1 MKSSSELFPVELV
14 SAEHRGTYFEDLYSV
29 KHNRSHDRSVEVAV
43 LHLHAAKDNSG
54 SDAFLFVHDVFESH
68 WQWMDDGPNQQV
80 IASLLNEGYSIW
92 LFDWRGHGS
101 SKTNRDVHSN
111 TLSEMAA
118 TDLPAVVAFIQE
130 KSRGGNL
137 SVVSAGYGAQM
148 VLRALPQI
156 DSVAKFAF
164 VNAQCL
170 KPSRRYW
177 LPFIR
182 FYKRGRLLGR
192 KWVTNREGEHEPAS
206 LFVELLKEAAWFSR
220 YRRKQLKPLIEEV
233 QQRSHRIF
241 WLCTS
246 ARFERKAHR
255 LLGTKARTHR
265 VSAQASLNSAEI
277 SGSVNPA
284 LTDLKQQLGSE
295 S

>member
-29 KHNRSHDRSVEVAV
+29 KHNRSQDRSVEVAV

-54 SDAFLFVHDVFESH
+54 SDAFLFVHDVFDSH
-68 WQWMDDGPNQQV
+68 WQWMDDGANQQV
-80 IASLLNEGYSIW
+80 ISALLNEGYSIW

-101 SKTNRDVHSN
+101 SKHNRDVHSN

-118 TDLPAVVAFIQE
+118 TDLPAVVEFIQE
-130 KSRGGNL
+130 KSRGGQL

-148 VLRALPQI
+148 VLRAMPQI
-156 DSVAKFAF
+156 DAVSKF
-164 VNAQCL
+164 VLVDAQCI
-170 KPSRRYW
+170 KPARRYW
-177 LPFIR
+177 IPFVR
-182 FYKRGRLLGR
+182 LKNRTRLLGR
-192 KWVTNREGEHEPAS
+192 QWVSNRAGEHEPAS
-206 LFVELLKEAAWFSR
+206 LFIELLKEAAWFSR
-220 YRRKQLKPLIEEV
+220 YRRKQLKPLIAEL
-233 QQRSHRIF
+233 QSRSHRIF

-265 VSAQASLNSAEI
+265 VNAQAALSSADV
-277 SGSVNPA
+277 SRFVNPV
-284 LTDLKQQLGSE
+284 LNDLKQQLGSE